1 MDPQVQLNYQ
11 EFLDKLG
18 LKSKKNF
25 NKYFMES
32 LKFYKPDKRLEI
44 LFSTKEVVNWEE
56 LYFSLNS
63 LKDHLKLSAEI
74 NVSFKHGV
82 AYEDLNALVEANWH
96 NVLFVLQRLIPAI
109 KGMTDKLSW
118 KLEGN
123 ALHISMEEQ
132 IIAETAIKRKANIA
146 VQDYFKGEF
155 NQTLKCVVEYNQ
167 AHFDRKIYEEEKEK
181 KTVVYIEEIM
191 KNTPSPS
198 STPAVVAER
207 PPQNKGGYGK
217 KSEALDPN
225 SPVLLG
231 KNFNGTV
238 TPLVEVRGEM
248 AQVIIEAEVIAVESR
263 DLNSGKKLYTLTVT
277 DYSSSIMVKIFE
289 RKNLVADFET
299 AVKKGQQLRI
309 RGDVVFDKF
318 AREYVLMA
326 ADIVTIQVQKKLDLA
341 EVKRVELHVHTQ
353 MSSMD
358 GVSSTSSIIK
368 RAAEWGHKAIAIT
381 DHGVVQAFPEA
392 MEAAKKHGIKV
403 IYGMEGYLVNDEAK
417 LVEGNDT
424 YSLQEEFIIFDIETT
439 GLSNKLDRITEI
451 GAVRIRDGRIIDEYN
466 QLINPQMPI
475 PDKIT
480 QLTGIT
486 NEMVAN
492 APTIEAVLP
501 DFIKFIGDA
510 PLVAHNASFDIGFI
524 RENVRKI
531 GHSIK
536 NSVLDT
542 LQLARVLLPKLKRHK
557 LDVVAKEL
565 GVKLDN
571 HHRAVDDALCL
582 ANIFIKMIDM
592 MKEKEIYTFEDINH
606 HLGKKADFTKLNT
619 YHIILLVKDE
629 IGLKNLYHIVSE
641 SHINYFYKKP
651 RIPKSLLNKYREGIL
666 LGTACEAGELY
677 QAFLDNKPQEEI
689 ERIAEYYDYLEIQPT
704 ENNSFLIEKGLM
716 GGIQDIQ
723 ALNLK
728 IVQLGEKLKRPVV
741 ATCDVHFLESRDEVF
756 RKILMAG
763 QGFSD
768 ADNQAPLYFRT
779 TDEMLKAFSYLGP
792 EKAREVVID
801 NPVWISEEIAELLP
815 IPDGTF
821 PPEIEG
827 SDEELRRMCYEKAA
841 RIYGSPLPEIVQ
853 ARLDRELNSII
864 SNGYAVMYIIAQ
876 KLVTKSL
883 QDGYLVGSR
892 GSVGSSFA
900 ATMSDITEVNPLPPH
915 YICGEC
921 KHSEF
926 ITDGSCGSGADLPDK
941 SCPVCG
947 KPLIKEGHDIP
958 FEVFLGFEGDKE
970 PDIDLN
976 FAGEY
981 QSEAH
986 KYTEEL
992 FGKGK
997 VFRAGTIGTIADKTA
1012 YGFVKKFLDE
1022 KSISSTQAEINRLTM
1037 GCTGVKRTSGQHPGG
1052 VMIVPANKDIHEFC
1066 PIQYPAND
1074 ASSGVITTH
1083 FDYHSIS
1090 GRLLKLDILGHDV
1103 PTIIKMLEDITKLNA
1118 QLIPLDD
1125 KATVSLFTG
1134 TEALGIKAEA
1144 LGCEVGTLGIP
1155 EFGTKFV
1162 RQMLLDTQPTTF
1174 AELVRIS
1181 GLSHGTDVWLN
1192 NAQDLVRN
1200 GIAELKDVIS
1210 TRDDIMNYLIYKGL
1224 PKKTSFKIME
1234 NVRKGKG
1241 LTEEHIEVMKENNV
1255 PQWYI
1260 DSCNTIK
1267 YMFPKAHAVA
1277 YVMMSFRIAYFKVHH
1292 PEAFYATYFTT
1303 KAEDFDADLIV
1314 KGKDAVL
1321 RKIKELEA
1329 LGNDMTA
1336 KEKNLLTVLEVAM
1349 EMFLRGIQLLPVD
1362 VYSSDAD
1369 KFLIKEGSLLPPLKS
1384 LQGVGQN
1391 AARNIVEAR
1400 GAGEFISLEDLRLRS
1415 KITKTAIETLV
1426 NHGCIS
1432 DLPETNQLCLF

>member
-1 MDPQVQLNYQ
+1 MYPQIQMNYQ

-18 LKSKKNF
+18 INSKENF
-25 NKYFMES
+25 NKYLLEN
-32 LKFYKPDKRLEI
+32 LKFYKLEKK
-44 LFSTKEVVNWEE
+44 LEMFFSTDDVVNWEE
-56 LYFSLNS
+56 LYFSLDC
-63 LKDHLKLSAEI
+63 LKEHLKLQKEI
-74 NVSFKHGV
+74 DVYFQYKV
-82 AYEDLNALVEANWH
+82 AYEDTNELIQANWH
-96 NVLFVLQRLIPAI
+96 NVLFILQKTIPAI
-109 KGMTDKLSW
+109 KGMTDKITWYLD
-118 KLEGN
+118 KRT
-123 ALHISMEEQ
+123 LHIVIEEQ
-132 IIAETAIKRKANIA
+132 IIAEMANKRKAYVA
-146 VQDYFKGEF
+146 VADYVKREF
-155 NQTLKCVVEYNQ
+155 NQALKCVIDYNQ
-167 AHFDRKIYEEEKEK
+167 ENHFDMAVYEVQKGKES
-181 KTVVYIEEIM
+181 VIYIEEAM
-191 KNTPSPS
+191 KNM
-198 STPAVVAER
+198 PAVSIVAEKPTAPAAR
-207 PPQNKGGYGK
+207 NYSK

-231 KNFNGTV
+231 KNFNGEL
-238 TPLVEVRGEM
+238 TPLLEVRGEL
-248 AQVIIEAEVIAVESR
+248 AKITIEAEVIDIECR

-277 DYSSSIMVKIFE
+277 DYSSSIMIKIFE
-289 RKNLVADFET
+289 RKNLTGDFDNL
-299 AVKKGQQLRI
+299 VKKGQHLRI

-326 ADIVTIQVQKKLDLA
+326 TDIVIIQVRKKMDLC

-403 IYGMEGYLVNDEAK
+403 IYGMEGYLINDEAK
-417 LVEGNDT
+417 LVEGDDT
-424 YSLQEEFIIFDIETT
+424 YSLDDEFVIFDIETT

-451 GAVRIRDGRIIDEYN
+451 GAVRIKGGRIIEEYN
-466 QLINPQMPI
+466 QLVNPQIPI
-475 PDKIT
+475 PEKII

-486 NEMVAN
+486 NEMVVN

-501 DFIKFIGDA
+501 DFIKFIGTV
-510 PLVAHNASFDIGFI
+510 PIVAHNAGFDIGFI
-524 RENVRKI
+524 REGVKKI
-531 GHSIK
+531 GVTVK
-536 NSVLDT
+536 NTVVDT

-557 LDVVAKEL
+557 LDVIAKEF
-565 GVKLDN
+565 GIKLEN

-582 ANIFIKMIDM
+582 ANIYIKMIDI
-592 MKEKEIYTFEDINH
+592 MKQKEIYDFNDINQ
-606 HLGKKADFTKLNT
+606 HLGKKTDFTKLNT

-641 SHINYFYKKP
+641 SHLNYFYKKP
-651 RIPKSLLNKYREGIL
+651 RIPKSLLNKYREGLL

-677 QAFLDNKPQEEI
+677 QGFLDNKPQEEI
-689 ERIAEYYDYLEIQPT
+689 DRIVKYYDYLEIQPT

-716 GGIQDIQ
+716 SSLEDIKN
-723 ALNLK
+723 LNRK
-728 IVQLGEKLKRPVV
+728 IVELGQKLKKPVV
-741 ATCDVHFLESRDEVF
+741 AACDVHFLESRDAVY

-763 QGFSD
+763 QGFTD

-779 TDEMLKAFSYLGP
+779 TEEMLKEFSYLGAD
-792 EKAREVVID
+792 KAKEVVID
-801 NPVWISEEIAELLP
+801 NPNLINEGIASLIP

-827 SDEELRRMCYEKAA
+827 SDEELRRLCYEKAA

-915 YICGEC
+915 YVCDSC

-926 ITDGSCGSGADLPDK
+926 ITDGSYGSGADLPDK
-941 SCPVCG
+941 SCPNCG
-947 KPLIKEGHDIP
+947 KAFIKDGHDIP

-1022 KSISSTQAEINRLTM
+1022 KNISSTQAEINRLTM

-1074 ASSGVITTH
+1074 SSSGVITTH

-1103 PTIIKMLEDITKLNA
+1103 PTIIKMLEDITKINA

-1125 KATVSLFTG
+1125 KETISIFTG
-1134 TEALGIKAEA
+1134 TEAIGVKAED

-1181 GLSHGTDVWLN
+1181 GLSHGTDVWVN

-1200 GIAELKDVIS
+1200 GTAELKDVIS

-1224 PKKTSFKIME
+1224 PSKTSFKIME

-1241 LTEEHIEVMKENNV
+1241 LAEDHVEVMNQNNV

-1260 DSCNTIK
+1260 NSCNTIK

-1314 KGKDAVL
+1314 KGKDAI
-1321 RKIKELEA
+1321 RSRIKEIET
-1329 LGNDMTA
+1329 LGNDMSA
-1336 KEKNLLTVLEVAM
+1336 KEKNLMTVLEVAL
-1349 EMFLRGIQLLPVD
+1349 EMFLRNILLLPVD
-1362 VYSSDAD
+1362 IYESDAD
-1369 KFLIKEGSLLPPLKS
+1369 RFIIKEGKLLPPLKS

-1400 GAGEFISLEDLRLRS
+1400 RDGEFISLEDLRVRS

-1426 NHGCIS
+1426 THGCIRH
-1432 DLPETNQLCLF
+1432 LPETNQLCLF